1 MIPSLILLS
10 TAIYVIDSQPT
21 NTTTV
26 SLHLCTIF
34 NSHVLDMLS
43 SLRIRYDSY
52 LYCLRITCS
61 TGRPRGQNF
70 VVDPCNAFSLF
81 PATYCNK
88 GTMSRAAAASQFNAT
103 VGGCRPESSARFNA
117 LRCFLS
123 QKHAHTR
130 LSQKYVDTKNMNECN
145 QTTVPALEAIRGHR
159 SAHSFATGP
168 VMAEPFISP
177 LGFTMT
183 PALSSK

>member
-1 MIPSLILLS
+1 MFSICFPPFESGMIRICIALELLVAPAGRVVKTLLLTHVMPSHYFPLL
-10 TAIYVIDSQPT
+10 
-21 NTTTV
+21 
-26 SLHLCTIF
+26 
-34 NSHVLDMLS
+34 
-43 SLRIRYDSY
+43 
-52 LYCLRITCS
+52 
-61 TGRPRGQNF
+61 
-70 VVDPCNAFSLF
+70 
-81 PATYCNK
+81 NK
-88 GTMSRAAAASQFNAT
+88 GKMSRAAAASQFNAT
-103 VGGCRPESSARFNA
+103 VGGCRPESSARFNV

-130 LSQKYVDTKNMNECN
+130 LSQKYIDTKNMNECD

-168 VMAEPFISP
+168 VIAEPFISP